1 MSITIRAVGQAGRR
15 GATRRIPNA
24 PALLQSVDEWL
35 LQTVPDMVRGHAPG
49 TRTTDGA
56 LEVALHPAARPIR
69 FEATESGR
77 LTAAA
82 MTAPVGP
89 GYHTFVANLF
99 HRLGE
104 ELDVAWSGPAPD
116 IGDAGSG
123 GDHAD
128 APDTI
133 LDPDHGHRRSPVA
146 VLSRATA
153 LPGAVVSRA
162 TALPGAMAS
171 RATALPGAVASR
183 AAALPGAVASRAA
196 GAPDDDLEPSVDPT
210 GAFFSGSRADAER
223 GHLAWLRSGLLA
235 LRDPRRRGAEGI
247 HLGTPGGV
255 RFSFQGAFA
264 SVLGPRD
271 DAWLD
276 RALTDPRVAAD
287 IWPWVPDAM
296 DARYHLNRA
305 LALMWTEVRWR
316 PPVGERETAVLDD
329 LLASLRFA
337 YPLEPA
343 LPWPWMEWREAF
355 VLRGQTDPATFQ
367 LLQRATLPRGARVP
381 GPTPGAAL
389 IRATPNGSG
398 AGDGGQTPAGSPA
411 TSSEVVGYR
420 RQPVTIV
427 HEGWAVDLPG
437 SFSEGRSAE
446 EWTGSDAGRSVTL
459 AATPTGIGDAPMPA
473 EAFLR
478 QVAGHLG
485 RDAIEHEAGPVRGR
499 ARLSSDASTGV
510 EVATVEGYSAVRG
523 SGAAIRI
530 VIEDPQDWKWALDTW
545 RSLRPA

>member
-1 MSITIRAVGQAGRR
+1 VSITIRAVGQAGRR

-24 PALLQSVDEWL
+24 AALLAAVDEWL
-35 LQTVPDMVRGHAPG
+35 VDTTADMLRGHVPG
-49 TRTTDGA
+49 TRTADGA
-56 LEVALHPAARPIR
+56 LEVCVHPAARPIR
-69 FEATESGR
+69 FDATEAGG
-77 LTAAA
+77 LTAEA

-89 GYHTFVANLF
+89 GYHTFVANLL

-104 ELDVAWSGPAPD
+104 ELEVTWSGPPSDDLASASAS
-116 IGDAGSG
+116 IGDG
-123 GDHAD
+123 GDELEPGGGA
-128 APDTI
+128 
-133 LDPDHGHRRSPVA
+133 GRGSRRSPVG
-146 VLSRATA
+146 VLTRATA
-153 LPGAVVSRA
+153 FPGAVVSKA

-171 RATALPGAVASR
+171 RA
-183 AAALPGAVASRAA
+183 AALPGAVVSKAA
-196 GAPDDDLEPSVDPT
+196 GSPEEDLEPSTDPT
-210 GAFFSGSRADAER
+210 GAFFSRTRADAER

-235 LRDPRRRGAEGI
+235 VRDARRRGAVGI
-247 HLGTPGGV
+247 HLGTPPGV
-255 RFSFQGAFA
+255 RFTFDGAFA

-271 DAWLD
+271 DAWLE
-276 RALTDPRVAAD
+276 RALADPRVAAD

-305 LALMWTEVRWR
+305 LTQMWTEVRWR
-316 PPVGERETAVLDD
+316 PPVGDGEAAVLDD

-337 YPLEPA
+337 YPLEPE

-355 VLRGQTDPATFQ
+355 VNRGQTDPATFQ
-367 LLQRATLPRGARVP
+367 LLQRATLPRGPRTP
-381 GPTPGAAL
+381 MPTPGSVLIGGSSNGTPGAPVAA
-389 IRATPNGSG
+389 
-398 AGDGGQTPAGSPA
+398 DA
-411 TSSEVVGYR
+411 TSATAPIGYR
-420 RQPVTIV
+420 RGPVTIL

-437 SFSEGRSAE
+437 SFTEQRTLE
-446 EWTGSDAGRSVTL
+446 EWSGSDAGRSVTL
-459 AATPTGIGDAPMPA
+459 AATPTGIGEGPMPP
-473 EAFLR
+473 ETFLR

-499 ARLSSDASTGV
+499 ARLSSDISTGV

>member
-24 PALLQSVDEWL
+24 TALLAAVDEWL
-35 LQTVPDMVRGHAPG
+35 VETAGDMLRGHAG
-49 TRTTDGA
+49 GERTTDGA
-56 LEVALHPAARPIR
+56 LEVSLHPAARPVR
-69 FEATESGR
+69 FDATDAGKV
-77 LTAAA
+77 TAAA
-82 MTAPVGP
+82 MTAGVGP

-99 HRLGE
+99 RRLGE
-104 ELDVAWSGPAPD
+104 ELEVAWSGPPPDDRVAPSTD
-116 IGDAGSG
+116 G
-123 GDHAD
+123 GDDTGGGGGAD
-128 APDTI
+128 VTS
-133 LDPDHGHRRSPVA
+133 RRAPVA
-146 VLSRATA
+146 VLARATA

-171 RATALPGAVASR
+171 RAASLPGAV
-183 AAALPGAVASRAA
+183 VSRAA
-196 GAPDDDLEPSVDPT
+196 GAPDDDVEPSVDPT
-210 GAFFSGSRADAER
+210 GAFFSGKRADAER

-235 LRDPRRRGAEGI
+235 VRDARRRGAVGI
-247 HLGTPGGV
+247 HLGTPPGV
-255 RFSFQGAFA
+255 RFTFDGAFA

-271 DAWLD
+271 DEWLD
-276 RALTDPRVAAD
+276 RALADPRVAAD
-287 IWPWVPDAM
+287 VWPWVPDAM

-305 LALMWTEVRWR
+305 LTTMWTEVRWR
-316 PPVGERETAVLDD
+316 PPASDRETTMLDEV
-329 LLASLRFA
+329 LASLRFA
-337 YPLEPA
+337 YALEPG

-367 LLQRATLPRGARVP
+367 LLQRATLPSGPRTPATTGRPSPDGSPSAAP
-381 GPTPGAAL
+381 GPASAAAADPTAVAAAP
-389 IRATPNGSG
+389 I
-398 AGDGGQTPAGSPA
+398 
-411 TSSEVVGYR
+411 GYR
-420 RQPVTIV
+420 RRPVTII

-437 SFSEGRSAE
+437 SFTERRSAE

-473 EAFLR
+473 DTFLR